1 MNQRESYNK
10 TQSLPHHVRSCRCD
24 ALRTTWAENALDGAA
39 ALSNHCAGAFPS
51 SSTEM
56 EALVLKK
63 VIEEKGVS
71 LYLMCLIPSIC
82 LSVHLFIQLSVH
94 PPPTHSFIHLSVC
107 PSSHL
112 SVYLSIQPFICPSTH
127 SSICPSV
134 CLFVHQLINPTACL
148 SVHPLICPS
157 VHPSICPSVCPS
169 LAAGD

>member
-24 ALRTTWAENALDGAA
+24 ALRTTWAENALDEAA

-63 VIEEKGVS
+63 VIEEKGVL

-82 LSVHLFIQLSVH
+82 LSVHLFIHLSVH

-127 SSICPSV
+127 SSICFTLHTV
-134 CLFVHQLINPTACL
+134 YF
-148 SVHPLICPS
+148 
-157 VHPSICPSVCPS
+157 
-169 LAAGD
+169 